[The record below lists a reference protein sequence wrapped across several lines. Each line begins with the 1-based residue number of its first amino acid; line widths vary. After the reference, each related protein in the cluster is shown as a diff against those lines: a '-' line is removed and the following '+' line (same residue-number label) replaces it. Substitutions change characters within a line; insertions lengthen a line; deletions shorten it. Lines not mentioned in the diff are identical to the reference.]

1 MELILL
7 KDVEGLGREGET
19 VKVSEGY
26 GRNFLIPR
34 KLAAPITAAVLRKL
48 EKLRQQ
54 REAATRAELEKARE
68 LAKRLGEISVSL
80 ARKTADGDKLFGSV
94 TASDIAEALKQQGIE
109 IDKKQ
114 IILPEHIKE
123 LGIFNV
129 PIKLNPEVE
138 ASLKVWIVEE

>member
-7 KDVEGLGREGET
+7 KDVEGLGREGEV
-19 VKVSEGY
+19 VKVAEGY
-26 GRNFLIPR
+26 GRNFLVPR
-34 KLAAPITAAVLRKL
+34 QLAAPITAAVLRKL

-54 REAATRAELEKARE
+54 REVAARDELGKARE
-68 LAKRLGEISVSL
+68 LAERLAGLSVSL

-94 TASDIAEALKQQGIE
+94 SAADISEALKQQGVE
-109 IDKKQ
+109 IDKKL
-114 IILPEHIKE
+114 IHLPEHIKE

-129 PIKLNPEVE
+129 PIKVHPEVD